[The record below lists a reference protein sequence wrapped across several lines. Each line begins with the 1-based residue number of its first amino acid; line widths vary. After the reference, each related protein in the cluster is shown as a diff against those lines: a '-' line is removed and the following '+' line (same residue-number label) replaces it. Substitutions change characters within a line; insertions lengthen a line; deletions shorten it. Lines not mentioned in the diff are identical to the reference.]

1 MQRKTT
7 LLCLATL
14 TLLVA
19 CGGGSDAPAEPGNTG
34 TGNPPVN
41 SIPNGSTP
49 TSTPTPIAS
58 PPAGG
63 GPSTD
68 VAGTCN
74 LPNFQAD
81 MLAAIN
87 TARSQARNC
96 GAVPY
101 KATTNVRWNDK
112 LFAASKAHS
121 ADMAQRNYFDHKSP
135 EGQEFWH
142 RTGLQ
147 GYNTATGENIAV
159 GYPTVAAVMQGWL
172 NSDGHCKGI
181 MNPSANDVAVACV
194 SNTGGTKYWTM
205 VLGKS

>member
-7 LLCLATL
+7 ILCLATL
-14 TLLVA
+14 TFLAA
-19 CGGGSDAPAEPGNTG
+19 CGGGSDAPAGPSNTTG
-34 TGNPPVN
+34 TGNPPVTN
-41 SIPNGSTP
+41 TP
-49 TSTPTPIAS
+49 AGTP
-58 PPAGG
+58 PPSGG

-68 VAGTCN
+68 AAGTCD
-74 LPNFQAD
+74 LPNYQAD

-96 GAVPY
+96 GTVAF
-101 KATTNVRWNDK
+101 KATTNVRGNDK

-121 ADMAQRNYFDHKSP
+121 ADMAQRNYFDHTSP
-135 EGQEFWH
+135 EGQEFWQ
-142 RTGLQ
+142 RTALQ
-147 GYNTATGENIAV
+147 GYAGATGENIAV

-194 SNTGGTKYWTM
+194 SNTGRTKYWTM